1 MPKNII
7 LKNQKNP
14 LSKKVFKSKKTAKM
28 AKKGQKMAAF
38 WPSRAEFCENQKKAW
53 TFSYFYPREAVYQIS
68 ENLAH
73 QTWRKCV
80 TNERTNGR
88 D

>member
-1 MPKNII
+1 MPKTI
-7 LKNQKNP
+7 LKDKEIALSNKYSKYKKLQKCQ
-14 LSKKVFKSKKTAKM
+14 KM
-28 AKKGQKMAAF
+28 AKNWQKL
-38 WPSRAEFCENQKKAW
+38 RTEFFKNQKKAW
-53 TFSYFYPREAVYQIS
+53 TFSYFYTREAIYKIS

-88 D
+88 TGLKS